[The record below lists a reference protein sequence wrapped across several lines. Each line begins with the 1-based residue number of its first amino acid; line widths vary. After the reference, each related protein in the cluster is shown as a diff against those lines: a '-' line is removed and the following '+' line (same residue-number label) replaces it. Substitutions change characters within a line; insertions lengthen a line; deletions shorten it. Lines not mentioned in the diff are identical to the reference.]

1 MNGAAALAPRA
12 GGRTIMLATVGVEPA
27 GRFAC
32 GREREGGKGRWRAWG
47 VEEDEDGGEEDGGGE
62 CRRPC
67 EGVAA
72 HLAS

>member
-47 VEEDEDGGEEDGGGE
+47 VEEDEDGGEEDMESEREGERGGE
-62 CRRPC
+62 GGRR
-67 EGVAA
+67 
-72 HLAS
+72 